1 MEIFSQTRRVFLA
14 KIVMFSGGIGLLWRY
29 LTPAT
34 PVQRKVLARARIA
47 DIPAQGALVYR
58 DERLALLRDGDE
70 IYAMSLICTHLGCTI
85 TVTPERMSCPCHGSE
100 FDLRGVVLKGP
111 ADIPLRRLKVER
123 TADMIEV
130 IEAFV

>member
-1 MEIFSQTRRVFLA
+1 MEIFSQTRRAFLA
-14 KIVMFSGGIGLLWRY
+14 KIIMFSGGIGLLWRY

-34 PVQRKVLARARIA
+34 PVQRKVLARARVA

-123 TADMIEV
+123 TADVIEV